1 MRALP
6 LLGLALALAGC
17 ATGLPTAVT
26 APATGHYASGAWPDG
41 SLAGLD
47 CEGPSWLA
55 ATCELWQKPVRG
67 TRSVVTKMRLQPLGG
82 TYLPALLAESAGS
95 KLREPASSKTP
106 ALGASDQPVLRAV
119 AASATAACVG
129 DKDHPDMVALCA
141 PEAGGSIVLF
151 LRGLCDRC
159 RFEPVVL
166 RKVN

>member
-1 MRALP
+1 MRVLP
-6 LLGLALALAGC
+6 LLGLALVLAGC
-17 ATGLPTAVT
+17 ATGLPTAAT
-26 APATGHYASGAWPDG
+26 APAAGHYASGAWPDG

-47 CEGPSWLA
+47 CEGPSWGA
-55 ATCELWQKPVRG
+55 ATCEMWQKPVRG
-67 TRSVVTKMRLQPLGG
+67 TRSVVTKMRLQALGG
-82 TYLPALLAESAGS
+82 TYLPALLAESAGT
-95 KLREPASSKTP
+95 KLREPGSSKTP
-106 ALGASDQPVLRAV
+106 ALAAADQPVLRAV
-119 AASATAACVG
+119 AASAASACVG